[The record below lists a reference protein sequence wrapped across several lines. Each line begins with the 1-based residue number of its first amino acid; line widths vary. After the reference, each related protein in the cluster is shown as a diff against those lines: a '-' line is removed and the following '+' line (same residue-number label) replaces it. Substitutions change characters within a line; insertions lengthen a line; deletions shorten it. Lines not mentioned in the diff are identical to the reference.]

1 MGETKRIN
9 LIVYGLVHGV
19 GFRVF
24 IARTAKELNICG
36 WVRNLPDG
44 SVEIEAQGTEEMLEE
59 LRTTSQLTKESD
71 APESNNALIIFPPTT
86 IGKYSNGWGGGGSL
100 TGSANSPPLRSKGP
114 ITATL
119 ATLARYGVNSAH
131 AAIGCTTSFLN
142 QPSIGF
148 HLGATSIDILLN
160 YK

>member
-44 SVEIEAQGTEEMLEE
+44 SVEIEAQGTDEMLEE
-59 LRTTSQLTKESD
+59 LLSRAQQ
-71 APESNNALIIFPPTT
+71 
-86 IGKYSNGWGGGGSL
+86 
-100 TGSANSPPLRSKGP
+100 GP
-114 ITATL
+114 TL
-119 ATLARYGVNSAH
+119 ANV
-131 AAIGCTTSFLN
+131 
-142 QPSIGF
+142 
-148 HLGATSIDILLN
+148 TSIHKGEKTPDSNLEGFAITMDVH
-160 YK
+160 